1 VLFQKIEGEK
11 AMTLVTTL
19 MAIAIAFIISV
30 LSGFVILPILK
41 RMKFG
46 QSIREEGP
54 KAHQKKAGTP
64 TMGGL
69 IFIVSIIISTLV
81 LSYIQGE
88 GVLTTQ
94 TIVLLIVFVGFGII
108 GFLDDFIIV
117 VLKRNLGLTSI
128 QKLIGQIIVAVVAFF
143 LLKMGPFDTTVAIPF
158 TEFKF
163 ELGILYVA
171 FLIFWLV
178 GFSNAVNITDGLD
191 GLVAGTSTVAFA
203 AFGVFALSY
212 GQLDIATFSF
222 VVTGAMLGFLLF
234 NLKPAKVFMGDTGSL
249 ALGGALAMVSV
260 LIKQE
265 ILLIVIGIVFVVETL
280 SVIIQVISYKTTGK
294 RVFKMSP
301 IHHHF
306 ELSGWSEWKVVLVFW
321 GIALLAAVVPVLMEV
336 L

>member
-1 VLFQKIEGEK
+1 
-11 AMTLVTTL
+11 MTLVTTL
-19 MAIAIAFIISV
+19 MAIAVAFIISV

-81 LSYIQGE
+81 LSYIQGD

-94 TIVLLIVFVGFGII
+94 TIVLLLVFVGFGII

-128 QKLIGQIIVAVVAFF
+128 QKLIGQIVVAVVAFF

-158 TEFKF
+158 TDFKF

-222 VVTGAMLGFLLF
+222 VVTGAMLGFLIF

-265 ILLIVIGIVFVVETL
+265 ILLLVIGIVFVVETL
-280 SVIIQVISYKTTGK
+280 SVIIQVISFKTTGK